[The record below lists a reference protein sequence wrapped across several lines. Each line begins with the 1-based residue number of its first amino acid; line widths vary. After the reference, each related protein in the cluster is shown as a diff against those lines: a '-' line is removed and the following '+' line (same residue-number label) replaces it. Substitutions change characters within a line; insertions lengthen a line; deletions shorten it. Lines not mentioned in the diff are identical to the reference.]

1 MDISNFENNA
11 DLGYEVTTGNTSYE
25 LGESDFNLLCA
36 IIEAESDGTYD
47 GTLAVASAILNRCE
61 NAEYQQLHGIDPI
74 AQITAANQFEGYTT
88 GEFQQYMG
96 NNSDVVI
103 EAVKAALAGVRNHT
117 QCTLN

>member
-1 MDISNFENNA
+1 MLSGENGILRQA
-11 DLGYEVTTGNTSYE
+11 ASAKTETEEATE
-25 LGESDFNLLCA
+25 LEKVK
-36 IIEAESDGTYD
+36 
-47 GTLAVASAILNRCE
+47 LAVASAILNRCE